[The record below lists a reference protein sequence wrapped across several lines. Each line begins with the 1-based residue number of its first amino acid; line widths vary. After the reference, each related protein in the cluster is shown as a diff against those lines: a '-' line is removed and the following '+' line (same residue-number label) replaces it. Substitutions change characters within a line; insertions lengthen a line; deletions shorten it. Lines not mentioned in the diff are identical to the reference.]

1 MKKKIAR
8 EILYIVSFALIV
20 GLFSVCIVSYN
31 KMNINKQ
38 NKIPPELQNNF
49 SFLQEKNIESVCFN
63 NGKFDYT
70 IPIDLIG
77 NFTTDRSDL
86 KLVGKISIKY
96 VNVEDLIDLTL
107 DDGFEEVKK
116 HGDLVPND
124 DLPPDVLPAD
134 FKFKDEKVDEYGI
147 PIKDN
152 GKSIEKLSDEES
164 AQINAFVENTKLYKK
179 YSNLILTEKDI
190 YYNIKTVAI
199 ILLIVLF
206 VIRYLFYIV
215 DWSIKTLKE

>member
-63 NGKFDYT
+63 NGKFDYK

-134 FKFKDEKVDEYGI
+134 FKFKDEKADEYGI

-164 AQINAFVENTKLYKK
+164 A
-179 YSNLILTEKDI
+179 
-190 YYNIKTVAI
+190 
-199 ILLIVLF
+199 
-206 VIRYLFYIV
+206 
-215 DWSIKTLKE
+215 